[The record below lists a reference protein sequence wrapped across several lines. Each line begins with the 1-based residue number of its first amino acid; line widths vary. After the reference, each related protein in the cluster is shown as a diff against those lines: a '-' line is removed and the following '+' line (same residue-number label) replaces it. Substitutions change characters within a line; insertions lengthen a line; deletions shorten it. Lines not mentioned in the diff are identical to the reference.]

1 MYIAKLIINHGNC
14 VDNESDLVAKWKGR
28 YSFNPSIF
36 SKSGLYI
43 TFRMLA
49 FLILCFVLGKPP
61 VIKGFS
67 QLMEPLI

>member
-1 MYIAKLIINHGNC
+1 MLTSMYIAKLIINHGNC
-14 VDNESDLVAKWKGR
+14 VDNESDLVAKRKGR

-49 FLILCFVLGKPP
+49 FLIL
-61 VIKGFS
+61 
-67 QLMEPLI
+67 

>member
-1 MYIAKLIINHGNC
+1 MLTSMYIAKLIINHGNC
-14 VDNESDLVAKWKGR
+14 VDNESDLVAKWNGR

-49 FLILCFVLGKPP
+49 FLIL
-61 VIKGFS
+61 
-67 QLMEPLI
+67 